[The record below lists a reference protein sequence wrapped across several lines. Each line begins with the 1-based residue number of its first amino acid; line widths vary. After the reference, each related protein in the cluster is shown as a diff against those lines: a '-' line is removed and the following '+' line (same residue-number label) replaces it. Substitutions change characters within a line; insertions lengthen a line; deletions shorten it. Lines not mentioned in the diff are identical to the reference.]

1 MRSMVEFI
9 CDDFLKGML
18 FPVIIC
24 GEEECE
30 LIKCNGRG
38 GTIKHCRNKKTGE
51 VVYLKPLEKLCRL
64 DPSVFTPENT
74 IMVDCSPARHIYNE
88 LSNVTL
94 LEKWSYQN

>member
-1 MRSMVEFI
+1 MRSMAEFI

-24 GEEECE
+24 GKEECE
-30 LIKCNGRG
+30 FIKCNGRG
-38 GTIKHCRNKKTGE
+38 GKIKHCRSKKTG

-64 DPSVFTPENT
+64 DLSVFMPENT

-94 LEKWSYQN
+94 LEKWSYQD